1 MQPFQSGVTILI
13 DEVIGV
19 FSVSLCY
26 WNDFIIPRVVRIQS
40 FGIAAYSTSHGR
52 HRKLRFIS
60 DVSVEPVRVLRLA
73 ARCTA
78 CQLDPSQLMDVV
90 EDLLAA

>member
-1 MQPFQSGVTILI
+1 MCFGIIVL
-13 DEVIGV
+13 
-19 FSVSLCY
+19 
-26 WNDFIIPRVVRIQS
+26 WNDFIIPRVVRIHP
-40 FGIAAYSTSHGR
+40 FGIAACSTSHGR

-60 DVSVEPVRVLRLA
+60 DVSVAPVRVLRLA

-90 EDLLAA
+90 EDLLAE